1 MMPRL
6 ERILAL
12 TMALSCLTTPAT
24 AQQPNR
30 PSNEP
35 QDFLKEPP
43 KPASIKGP
51 FSLVTIGD
59 LLYSHP
65 MAAHPE
71 PAFQKVVEIIKA
83 GDVTIGNQEGVFLD
97 LKGFKGEGYGNGLLW
112 GEGAL
117 AKDMKAL
124 GVDMVSVANNHSTD
138 FGPEGLI
145 ETRRLL
151 DEAGIVHSGGG
162 RTLREARAAGILQ
175 TPKGRVALVSTA
187 STFKPNIRGLK
198 GQESGSRNQGITR
211 TVVWPCCRLAPPLP
225 SLA

>member
-1 MMPRL
+1 MIVTFWRAAIVAIMWLWLGVAPS
-6 ERILAL
+6 AL
-12 TMALSCLTTPAT
+12 
-24 AQQPNR
+24 AQQPGR

-43 KPASIKGP
+43 KPASIKGS

-59 LLYSHP
+59 LLYSRP

-112 GEGAL
+112 GEGSL

-162 RTLREARAAGILQ
+162 HTMREARAAGLLE
-175 TPKGRVALVSTA
+175 TPKGRVAM
-187 STFKPNIRGLK
+187 
-198 GQESGSRNQGITR
+198 GI
-211 TVVWPCCRLAPPLP
+211 PG
-225 SLA
+225 